1 MKAEEEP
8 RKIQPKRMTR
18 AVVRM
23 REFRGTPREG
33 WTFAKVREKGRPRS
47 RANAQ
52 VMREDVVIMPVV
64 AKRRQI
70 RGKRRRTV
78 APVGWGLVV
87 GSGRSWWG
95 GVVLCLPA
103 LLPVAM

>member
-1 MKAEEEP
+1 MALKAEEEP
-8 RKIQPKRMTR
+8 RKIQPKRITS

-23 REFRGTPREG
+23 SELRGTPREG

-47 RANAQ
+47 RAKAQ
-52 VMREDVVIMPVV
+52 VIREEVVIMPVV

-78 APVGWGLVV
+78 APEDSQYKVWAWNVWH
-87 GSGRSWWG
+87 R
-95 GVVLCLPA
+95 
-103 LLPVAM
+103 